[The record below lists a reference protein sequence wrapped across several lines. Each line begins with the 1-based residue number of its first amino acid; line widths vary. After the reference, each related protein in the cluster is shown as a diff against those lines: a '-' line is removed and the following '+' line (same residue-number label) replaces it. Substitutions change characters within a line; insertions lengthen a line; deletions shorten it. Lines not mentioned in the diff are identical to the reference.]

1 MHTNTTFFFRFSDM
15 GGMLSPLSGT
25 LTEETDF
32 VRDRE
37 KATTE
42 GEELELMYD
51 PQLNCFYDPV
61 TGKYYELAQ

>member
-1 MHTNTTFFFRFSDM
+1 M

-25 LTEETDF
+25 LTEEPDF
-32 VRDRE
+32 VRDPE